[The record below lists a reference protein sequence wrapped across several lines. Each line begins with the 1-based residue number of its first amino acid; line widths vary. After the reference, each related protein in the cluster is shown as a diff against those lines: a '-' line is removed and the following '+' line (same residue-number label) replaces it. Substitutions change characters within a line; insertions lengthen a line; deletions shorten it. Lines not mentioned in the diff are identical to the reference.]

1 MKKSSKQKGETKK
14 VPPVYSEEKLKAL
27 ETAVNWIRNRQVFL
41 IRQIQKHDISD
52 KKLQEIGHFDK
63 KLIKRFETG
72 VISLIKLIEMK
83 VTISA
88 ILREKDLQE
97 QVNMHERGHRES
109 DFYADYMALEI
120 NQTIE
125 EREEKIN
132 AFKMT
137 DKFIQ
142 STHFVENI
150 NILIQNGDIHLKQ
163 EQSSDLN

>member
-1 MKKSSKQKGETKK
+1 MEKQSKQKGETKK
-14 VPPVYSEEKLKAL
+14 MTPVYSEEKLKAL
-27 ETAVNWIRNRQVFL
+27 ETAANWIRTQQVFF
-41 IRQIQKHDISD
+41 IQQIQKYDITG

-72 VISLIKLIEMK
+72 VISVIKLIEMK
-83 VTISA
+83 ETIIA
-88 ILREKDLQE
+88 ILHEKDIQE
-97 QVNMHERGHRES
+97 QVNMHEKGHRER
-109 DFYADYMALEI
+109 DFYAAYMALEH

-163 EQSSDLN
+163 

>member
-1 MKKSSKQKGETKK
+1 MEKPSKQKGETKK

-27 ETAVNWIRNRQVFL
+27 ETTVNWIRNRQVFL
-41 IRQIQKHDISD
+41 IRQIQKNDISD

-63 KLIKRFETG
+63 KLIERFETG
-72 VISLIKLIEMK
+72 VISVIKLIEMK
-83 VTISA
+83 ETIIA
-88 ILREKDLQE
+88 ILHEKDIQE
-97 QVNMHERGHRES
+97 QVNMHEKGHRER
-109 DFYADYMALEI
+109 DFYAAYMALEH

-163 EQSSDLN
+163 

>member
-1 MKKSSKQKGETKK
+1 MET
-14 VPPVYSEEKLKAL
+14 
-27 ETAVNWIRNRQVFL
+27 TANWIRNQQVFF
-41 IRQIQKHDISD
+41 IQQIQKYDISD

-63 KLIKRFETG
+63 KLIKRFKTG
-72 VISLIKLIEMK
+72 VISLIKLVEMK
-83 VTISA
+83 LTIIA

-109 DFYADYMALEI
+109 DFYADYTALES

-125 EREEKIN
+125 EREENIS
-132 AFKMT
+132 AFKKT

-142 STHFVENI
+142 RIHFVENI

-163 EQSSDLN
+163 

>member
-1 MKKSSKQKGETKK
+1 MEKQSKQKGETKK

-41 IRQIQKHDISD
+41 IRQIQKNDISD

-72 VISLIKLIEMK
+72 VISVIKLIEMK

-163 EQSSDLN
+163 

>member
-1 MKKSSKQKGETKK
+1 MEKPSKQKGETKK

-41 IRQIQKHDISD
+41 IRQIQKNDISD
-52 KKLQEIGHFDK
+52 KKLQEIGNFDK
-63 KLIKRFETG
+63 KLIERFETG
-72 VISLIKLIEMK
+72 VISVIKLIEMK
-83 VTISA
+83 ETIIA
-88 ILREKDLQE
+88 ILHEKDIQE
-97 QVNMHERGHRES
+97 QVNMHEKGHRER
-109 DFYADYMALEI
+109 DFYAAYMALEH

-163 EQSSDLN
+163 

>member
-1 MKKSSKQKGETKK
+1 MEKSSKQKGETKK
-14 VPPVYSEEKLKAL
+14 VPPVYSEEKVKAL
-27 ETAVNWIRNRQVFL
+27 ETVANWIRTQQVFF
-41 IRQIQKHDISD
+41 IQQIQKYDITG

-63 KLIKRFETG
+63 KLIKRFKTG

-83 VTISA
+83 ETIAA

-97 QVNMHERGHRES
+97 QVNMHEKGHREW
-109 DFYADYMALEI
+109 DFYADYIALES

-125 EREEKIN
+125 EREENIN
-132 AFKMT
+132 AFKKN

-150 NILIQNGDIHLKQ
+150 DILIQNGDIHLKQ
-163 EQSSDLN
+163 

>member
-1 MKKSSKQKGETKK
+1 MEKPSKQKGETKK

-41 IRQIQKHDISD
+41 IRHIQKNDISD

-63 KLIKRFETG
+63 KLIERFETG
-72 VISLIKLIEMK
+72 VISVIKLIEMK
-83 VTISA
+83 ETIIA
-88 ILREKDLQE
+88 ILHEKDIQE
-97 QVNMHERGHRES
+97 QVNMHEKGHRER
-109 DFYADYMALEI
+109 DFYAAYMALEH

-163 EQSSDLN
+163 

>member
-1 MKKSSKQKGETKK
+1 MEKPSKQKGETKK

-41 IRQIQKHDISD
+41 IRQIQENDISD

-63 KLIKRFETG
+63 KLIERFETG
-72 VISLIKLIEMK
+72 VISVIKLIEMK
-83 VTISA
+83 ETIIA
-88 ILREKDLQE
+88 ILHEKDIQE
-97 QVNMHERGHRES
+97 QVNMHEKGHRES
-109 DFYADYMALEI
+109 DFYAAYMTLEH

-142 STHFVENI
+142 STHFVENT
-150 NILIQNGDIHLKQ
+150 NILIQNGDIHLK
-163 EQSSDLN
+163 L

>member
-1 MKKSSKQKGETKK
+1 MEKPSKQKGETKK

-41 IRQIQKHDISD
+41 IRQIQKNDISD

-63 KLIKRFETG
+63 KLIERFETG
-72 VISLIKLIEMK
+72 VISVIKLIEMK
-83 VTISA
+83 ETIIA
-88 ILREKDLQE
+88 ILHEKDIQE
-97 QVNMHERGHRES
+97 QVNMHEKGHRER
-109 DFYADYMALEI
+109 DFYAAYMALEH

-150 NILIQNGDIHLKQ
+150 SILIQNGDIHLKQ
-163 EQSSDLN
+163 

>member
-1 MKKSSKQKGETKK
+1 MDKASKQKGETKK
-14 VPPVYSEEKLKAL
+14 MPPVYSEEKLKAL

-41 IRQIQKHDISD
+41 IRQIQKNDISD

-63 KLIKRFETG
+63 KLIERFETG
-72 VISLIKLIEMK
+72 VISVIKLIEMK
-83 VTISA
+83 ETIIA
-88 ILREKDLQE
+88 ILHEKDIQE
-97 QVNMHERGHRES
+97 QVNMHEKGHRES
-109 DFYADYMALEI
+109 DFYAAYMALEH
-120 NQTIE
+120 NQTID

-142 STHFVENI
+142 STHFVENT

-163 EQSSDLN
+163 

>member
-1 MKKSSKQKGETKK
+1 MEKSSKQKGETKK

-41 IRQIQKHDISD
+41 IRQIQKNDISD

-63 KLIKRFETG
+63 KLIVRFETG
-72 VISLIKLIEMK
+72 VISVIKLIEMK
-83 VTISA
+83 ETIIA
-88 ILREKDLQE
+88 ILHEKDIQE
-97 QVNMHERGHRES
+97 QVNMHEKGHRER
-109 DFYADYMALEI
+109 DFYAAYMTLEH

-163 EQSSDLN
+163 

>member
-1 MKKSSKQKGETKK
+1 MEKSSKQKGETKK

-63 KLIKRFETG
+63 KLIERFETG
-72 VISLIKLIEMK
+72 VISVIKLIEMK
-83 VTISA
+83 ETIIA
-88 ILREKDLQE
+88 ILHEKDIQE
-97 QVNMHERGHRES
+97 QVNMHEKGHRER
-109 DFYADYMALEI
+109 DFYAAYMALEH

-142 STHFVENI
+142 STHFVFY
-150 NILIQNGDIHLKQ
+150 LCTRKQ
-163 EQSSDLN
+163 V

>member
-1 MKKSSKQKGETKK
+1 MKKLSKQKGETKK

-41 IRQIQKHDISD
+41 IRQIQKNDISD

-163 EQSSDLN
+163 

>member
-1 MKKSSKQKGETKK
+1 MEKSSKQKGETKK

-27 ETAVNWIRNRQVFL
+27 ETAVNWIRNRQEFL
-41 IRQIQKHDISD
+41 IQQIQKNDISD

-63 KLIKRFETG
+63 KLIVRFETG
-72 VISLIKLIEMK
+72 VISVIKLIEMK
-83 VTISA
+83 ETIIA
-88 ILREKDLQE
+88 ILHEKDIQE
-97 QVNMHERGHRES
+97 QVNMHEKGHRES
-109 DFYADYMALEI
+109 DFYAAYMALEH

-142 STHFVENI
+142 STHFVENT

-163 EQSSDLN
+163 

>member
-1 MKKSSKQKGETKK
+1 MDKASKQKGETKK
-14 VPPVYSEEKLKAL
+14 LPPVYSEEKLKAL
-27 ETAVNWIRNRQVFL
+27 ETAANWIRTQQVFF
-41 IRQIQKHDISD
+41 IQQIQKYDISD

-63 KLIKRFETG
+63 KLIKRFKTG

-83 VTISA
+83 LTIIS

-109 DFYADYMALEI
+109 DFYADYIALES

-125 EREEKIN
+125 EREENIS
-132 AFKMT
+132 AFKKT

-142 STHFVENI
+142 RIHFVENI
-150 NILIQNGDIHLKQ
+150 DILIQNGDIHLKQ
-163 EQSSDLN
+163 

>member
-1 MKKSSKQKGETKK
+1 MEKSSKQKRETKK

-41 IRQIQKHDISD
+41 IRQIQKYDISD

-72 VISLIKLIEMK
+72 VISVIKLIEMK
-83 VTISA
+83 ETIIA
-88 ILREKDLQE
+88 ILHEKDIQE
-97 QVNMHERGHRES
+97 QVNMHEKGHRER
-109 DFYADYMALEI
+109 DFCAAYMALEH

-142 STHFVENI
+142 STHFVENT
-150 NILIQNGDIHLKQ
+150 NILIQKGDIHLKQ
-163 EQSSDLN
+163 

>member
-1 MKKSSKQKGETKK
+1 MEKSSKQKGETKK

-41 IRQIQKHDISD
+41 IRQIQKNDISD

-72 VISLIKLIEMK
+72 VISVIKLIEMK
-83 VTISA
+83 ETIIA
-88 ILREKDLQE
+88 ILHEKDIQE
-97 QVNMHERGHRES
+97 QVNMHEKGHRER
-109 DFYADYMALEI
+109 DFCAAYMALEH

-142 STHFVENI
+142 STHFVENT

-163 EQSSDLN
+163 

>member
-1 MKKSSKQKGETKK
+1 MEKSSKQKGETKK

-41 IRQIQKHDISD
+41 IRQIQKNDISD

-72 VISLIKLIEMK
+72 VISVIKLIEMK
-83 VTISA
+83 ETIIA
-88 ILREKDLQE
+88 ILHEKDIQE
-97 QVNMHERGHRES
+97 QVNMHEKGHRER
-109 DFYADYMALEI
+109 DFCAAYMALEH

-150 NILIQNGDIHLKQ
+150 SILIQNGDIHLKQ
-163 EQSSDLN
+163 

>member
-1 MKKSSKQKGETKK
+1 MEKSSKQKGETKK

-41 IRQIQKHDISD
+41 IRQIQKNDISD

-63 KLIKRFETG
+63 KLIERFETG
-72 VISLIKLIEMK
+72 VISVIKLIEMK
-83 VTISA
+83 ETIIA
-88 ILREKDLQE
+88 ILHEKDIQE
-97 QVNMHERGHRES
+97 QVNMHEKGHRER
-109 DFYADYMALEI
+109 DFYAAYMTLEH
-120 NQTIE
+120 NQTID

-137 DKFIQ
+137 DKLIQ

-163 EQSSDLN
+163 

>member
-1 MKKSSKQKGETKK
+1 MEKPSKQKGETKK

-41 IRQIQKHDISD
+41 IRQIQKNDISD

-63 KLIKRFETG
+63 KLIERFETG
-72 VISLIKLIEMK
+72 VISVIKLIEMK
-83 VTISA
+83 ETIIT
-88 ILREKDLQE
+88 ILHEKDIQE
-97 QVNMHERGHRES
+97 QVNMHEKGHRER
-109 DFYADYMALEI
+109 DFYAAYMALEH

-163 EQSSDLN
+163 

>member
-1 MKKSSKQKGETKK
+1 MEKPSKQKGETKK

-41 IRQIQKHDISD
+41 IRQIQKNDISD
-52 KKLQEIGHFDK
+52 KKLQKIGHFDK
-63 KLIKRFETG
+63 KLIERFETG
-72 VISLIKLIEMK
+72 VISVIKLIEMK
-83 VTISA
+83 ETIIA
-88 ILREKDLQE
+88 ILHEKDIQE
-97 QVNMHERGHRES
+97 QVNMHEKGHRER
-109 DFYADYMALEI
+109 DFYAAYMALEH

-163 EQSSDLN
+163 

>member
-1 MKKSSKQKGETKK
+1 MEKSSKQKGETKK

-41 IRQIQKHDISD
+41 IRQIQKNDISD

-72 VISLIKLIEMK
+72 VISVIKLIEMK

-150 NILIQNGDIHLKQ
+150 NILIQN
-163 EQSSDLN
+163 

>member
-1 MKKSSKQKGETKK
+1 MDKASKQKGETKK
-14 VPPVYSEEKLKAL
+14 MTPVYSEEKLKAL

-41 IRQIQKHDISD
+41 IRQIQKNDISD

-72 VISLIKLIEMK
+72 VISVIKLIEMK

-142 STHFVENI
+142 STHFVENT

-163 EQSSDLN
+163 

>member
-1 MKKSSKQKGETKK
+1 MEKQSKRKGETKK

-41 IRQIQKHDISD
+41 IRQIQKNDISD

-63 KLIKRFETG
+63 KLIVRFETG
-72 VISLIKLIEMK
+72 VISVIKLIEMK
-83 VTISA
+83 ETIIA
-88 ILREKDLQE
+88 ILHEKDIQE
-97 QVNMHERGHRES
+97 QVNMHEKGHRES
-109 DFYADYMALEI
+109 DFYAAYMALEH

-142 STHFVENI
+142 STHFVENT

-163 EQSSDLN
+163 

>member
-1 MKKSSKQKGETKK
+1 MDKASKQKGETKK
-14 VPPVYSEEKLKAL
+14 MTPVYSEEKLKAL

-41 IRQIQKHDISD
+41 IRQIQKNDISD

-63 KLIKRFETG
+63 KLIERFETG
-72 VISLIKLIEMK
+72 VISVIKLIEMK
-83 VTISA
+83 ETIIA
-88 ILREKDLQE
+88 ILHEKDIQE
-97 QVNMHERGHRES
+97 QVNMHEKGHRES
-109 DFYADYMALEI
+109 DFYAAYMALEH

-142 STHFVENI
+142 STHFVENT

-163 EQSSDLN
+163 

>member
-1 MKKSSKQKGETKK
+1 MQPTW
-14 VPPVYSEEKLKAL
+14 L
-27 ETAVNWIRNRQVFL
+27 E
-41 IRQIQKHDISD
+41 H
-52 KKLQEIGHFDK
+52 
-63 KLIKRFETG
+63 
-72 VISLIKLIEMK
+72 
-83 VTISA
+83 
-88 ILREKDLQE
+88 
-97 QVNMHERGHRES
+97 
-109 DFYADYMALEI
+109 

-163 EQSSDLN
+163 

>member
-1 MKKSSKQKGETKK
+1 MDKASKQKGETKK
-14 VPPVYSEEKLKAL
+14 LPPVYSEEKLKAL
-27 ETAVNWIRNRQVFL
+27 ETTANWIRNQQVFF
-41 IRQIQKHDISD
+41 IQQIQKYDISD

-63 KLIKRFETG
+63 KLIKRFKTG
-72 VISLIKLIEMK
+72 VISLIKLVEMK
-83 VTISA
+83 LTIIA

-109 DFYADYMALEI
+109 DFYADYTALES

-125 EREEKIN
+125 EREENIS
-132 AFKMT
+132 AFKKT

-142 STHFVENI
+142 RIHFVENI

-163 EQSSDLN
+163 

>member
-1 MKKSSKQKGETKK
+1 MEKSSKQKGETKK

-41 IRQIQKHDISD
+41 IRQIQKNDISD

-63 KLIKRFETG
+63 KLIERFETG
-72 VISLIKLIEMK
+72 VISVIKLIEMK
-83 VTISA
+83 ETIIA
-88 ILREKDLQE
+88 ILHEKDIQE
-97 QVNMHERGHRES
+97 QVNMHEKGHRES
-109 DFYADYMALEI
+109 DFYAAYMALEH

-142 STHFVENI
+142 STHFVENT
-150 NILIQNGDIHLKQ
+150 NILIQKGDIHLKQ
-163 EQSSDLN
+163 

>member
-1 MKKSSKQKGETKK
+1 MDKASKQKGETKK
-14 VPPVYSEEKLKAL
+14 MTPVYSEEKLKAL
-27 ETAVNWIRNRQVFL
+27 ETASNWIRTQQVFF
-41 IRQIQKHDISD
+41 IQQIQKYDITG

-72 VISLIKLIEMK
+72 IISLIKLVEMK
-83 VTISA
+83 LTIIA

-97 QVNMHERGHRES
+97 QVNMHQRGHKES
-109 DFYADYMALEI
+109 DFYADYIALEI

-125 EREEKIN
+125 EREENIS
-132 AFKMT
+132 AFKKT
-137 DKFIQ
+137 DKFIK

-163 EQSSDLN
+163 

>member
-1 MKKSSKQKGETKK
+1 MEKPSKQKGETKK
-14 VPPVYSEEKLKAL
+14 MPPVYSEEKLKAL
-27 ETAVNWIRNRQVFL
+27 KTTANWIRNQQVFF
-41 IRQIQKHDISD
+41 IQQIQKYDISD

-63 KLIKRFETG
+63 KLIKRFKTG
-72 VISLIKLIEMK
+72 VISLIKLVEMK
-83 VTISA
+83 LTIIA

-109 DFYADYMALEI
+109 DFYADYTALES

-125 EREEKIN
+125 EREENIS
-132 AFKMT
+132 AFKKT

-142 STHFVENI
+142 RIHFVENI

-163 EQSSDLN
+163 

>member
-1 MKKSSKQKGETKK
+1 MEKPSKQKGETKK

-41 IRQIQKHDISD
+41 IRQIQKNDISD

-63 KLIKRFETG
+63 KLIERFETG
-72 VISLIKLIEMK
+72 VISVIKLIEMK
-83 VTISA
+83 ETIIA
-88 ILREKDLQE
+88 ILHEKDIQE
-97 QVNMHERGHRES
+97 QVNMHEKGHRER
-109 DFYADYMALEI
+109 DFYAAYMAPEH

-163 EQSSDLN
+163 

>member
-1 MKKSSKQKGETKK
+1 MEKSSKQKGETKK

-41 IRQIQKHDISD
+41 IRQIQKNDISD

-63 KLIKRFETG
+63 KLIERFETG
-72 VISLIKLIEMK
+72 VISVIKLIEMK
-83 VTISA
+83 ETIIA
-88 ILREKDLQE
+88 ILHEKDIQE
-97 QVNMHERGHRES
+97 QVNMHEKGHRES
-109 DFYADYMALEI
+109 DFYAAFMALEH

-142 STHFVENI
+142 STHFVENT

-163 EQSSDLN
+163 

>member
-1 MKKSSKQKGETKK
+1 MEKSSKQKGETKK

-27 ETAVNWIRNRQVFL
+27 ETAVNWIRNQQVFL
-41 IRQIQKHDISD
+41 IRQIQKNDISD

-72 VISLIKLIEMK
+72 VISVIKLIEMK
-83 VTISA
+83 ETIIA
-88 ILREKDLQE
+88 ILHEKDIQE
-97 QVNMHERGHRES
+97 QVNMHEKGHRER
-109 DFYADYMALEI
+109 DFCAAYMALEH

-142 STHFVENI
+142 STHFVENT

-163 EQSSDLN
+163 

>member
-41 IRQIQKHDISD
+41 IRQIQKNDISD

-150 NILIQNGDIHLKQ
+150 NILIQNGDIHLK
-163 EQSSDLN
+163 